1 MKKYI
6 ALVAAMLLV
15 GCQTF
20 YSSVVSV
27 TEIRKS
33 VIDELGVLYR
43 AGQITPNTDRKI
55 AELDSQFKAAA
66 RVMELSLKA
75 YKAGVTTEDPA
86 KFLLQVKEPVY
97 ALIDVLAPFVGKI
110 VASQYQGKL
119 SNATQL

>member
-33 VIDELGVLYR
+33 VLNELGVLYR
-43 AGQITPNTDRKI
+43 AGQITPATDAKI
-55 AELDSQFKAAA
+55 TVLDSQFKAAA

-75 YKAGVTTEDPA
+75 YKAGVTTEDPVQY
-86 KFLLQVKEPVY
+86 LPQVKEPVY
-97 ALIDVLAPFVGKI
+97 ALIDILTPFVGKI
-110 VASQYQGKL
+110 VAEQYTGKL
-119 SNATQL
+119 GNATQL